1 MKLWKI
7 QRMVFEEYKKNG
19 YLEEW
24 TNPDILTQA
33 KIDIAE
39 LGLVV
44 TEISE
49 AMEECRNIDNQKL
62 GYELADIIIR
72 VLNFA
77 SRKSIDIQ
85 SHVIAKHQMNLK
97 RGKLHGRQI

>member
-1 MKLWKI
+1 
-7 QRMVFEEYKKNG
+7 MVFEEYKKNG

-24 TNPDILTQA
+24 SNPDVLTQA

-44 TEISE
+44 TEFAE
-49 AMEECRNIDNQKL
+49 AMEECRNIDNEKL
-62 GYELADIIIR
+62 GYELADILIR

-77 SRKSIDIQ
+77 SRKKIDVE
-85 SHVIAKHQMNLK
+85 SHVIKKHQMNLK
-97 RGKLHGRQI
+97 RGKLHGRRI

>member
-1 MKLWKI
+1 MNLWKI

-24 TNPDILTQA
+24 SNPDILTQA

-49 AMEECRNIDNQKL
+49 AMEECRNIDNEKL
-62 GYELADIIIR
+62 SYELADIIIR

-77 SRKSIDIQ
+77 SRKKIDIE
-85 SHVIAKHQMNLK
+85 SYVKAKHQRNLQ
-97 RGKLHGRQI
+97 RGKLHGRHI